1 MVYYT
6 GFSTGFIPTISHSW
20 RDIFLFFVNKGKLE
34 LSKRKLLNYQKPLLL
49 LVFEGTLVVTMRL
62 ILVIILVLIVI
73 FLSVSTQ
80 SIRGFWLEDLS
91 QLMYS
96 KESGFSLLHKASSSY
111 SSKHCANFE
120 QFNFC

>member
-1 MVYYT
+1 MIYYT
-6 GFSTGFIPTISHSW
+6 GFNTGFIHPTISHLW
-20 RDIFLFFVNKGKLE
+20 RDVFFVNERKLE
-34 LSKRKLLNYQKPLLL
+34 LSKRKLLKYQKPLLL

-62 ILVIILVLIVI
+62 ILAIILVLIVI
-73 FLSVSTQ
+73 FLSASTL
-80 SIRGFWLEDLS
+80 SIPGFRLEGLS

-96 KESGFSLLHKASSSY
+96 EESGFSLLHKASSSY